1 MASKK
6 LKKVG
11 KAAFSGKGGKASFFG
26 KGGKGSL
33 PVPKKKAVKIA
44 KSPVVLGGKGGK
56 GGVAAGKGGKGG
68 ILAGKGGKG
77 GKGAMIAESEE

>member
-26 KGGKGSL
+26 KGGKGAL

-44 KSPVVLGGKGGK
+44 KSPVVLGGKG
-56 GGVAAGKGGKGG
+56 GKGGKGG